1 MRIGIGIGIPS
12 TVGGVAIT
20 APDRP
25 LWYREDIGLAPT
37 SGTLTAWANQ
47 GTFGGAVT
55 AGGSPPTNGA
65 TGVVFTASAPN
76 VSLATAA
83 SNILATDAWT
93 AVCVV
98 NPVSNANVAT
108 NQWQRTSFLC
118 DDDGAWGIFAR
129 NGGGSDIRLTA
140 YQWDGS
146 APRGAESVIS
156 RDSRYIVFAWFDGT
170 NVNLHVDGESA
181 ATPVASDPIASLA
194 GNARI
199 GNRGSDVSAGAF
211 ETRLEEAITW
221 QRSLSSEERT
231 AVIAELT
238 ERHGL

>member
-1 MRIGIGIGIPS
+1 MRIGIGIGITS
-12 TVGGVAIT
+12 LGGGDPIA
-20 APDRP
+20 APDRA
-25 LWYREDIGLAPT
+25 LWYREDRGLAPA

-47 GTFGGAVT
+47 GTFGGAVV

-76 VSLATAA
+76 VSLNTAA
-83 SNILATDAWT
+83 SNILAVGAWT

-129 NGGGSDIRLTA
+129 NGGGDNIRLTA

-146 APRGAESVIS
+146 APRGAESVIAK
-156 RDSRYIVFAWFDGT
+156 DSRYIVFGWFDGT
-170 NVNLHVDGESA
+170 NVNLQVNGEDA
-181 ATPVASDPIASLA
+181 AMPVAADPVASLA

-199 GNRGSDVSAGAF
+199 GNRGTDVSAGAF

-221 QRSLSSEERT
+221 KRSISPEERT
-231 AVIAELT
+231 AVIAELKA
-238 ERHGL
+238 RHGL